1 MRKAEVTLLTILYV
15 IASFFVSVYTDKEL
29 GITEGIE
36 KSLDDNNKTVER
48 EYKKIIITDK

>member
-1 MRKAEVTLLTILYV
+1 MRRAEITLMTILYV

-36 KSLDDNNKTVER
+36 KSFNEDNQTVEK